1 VGSIATC
8 GLKNRHRCRRRAM
21 SACWAGSS
29 GTTPVRIARTS
40 RCAYDR
46 FRASGRSENGRLK
59 HRSDITPVKSGSRQL
74 DWKRSFAF
82 LPCAVH
88 SRASQRSSLRALVRC
103 RLEAARAS
111 GFAAS
116 PCPSRPL
123 APRTRSHFGAT
134 GPREPS
140 GCKNRAGRVRIPL
153 AARRRGALIDLGRDD
168 YARPPSKVYAR
179 KRAGRFAA
187 KDGLT
192 GRSTMPVCYTLP
204 RKRSISRRSRFD
216 GLPSRNASKCG
227 IALRSSANFTRNSR
241 LASVSR

>member
-140 GCKNRAGRVRIPL
+140 GCKNPAGRVRIPL
-153 AARRRGALIDLGRDD
+153 AARRRGALVDLGRALSVW
-168 YARPPSKVYAR
+168 YGASPRSYVCYGERRRCCVSEESNRPLKVSV
-179 KRAGRFAA
+179 GRF
-187 KDGLT
+187 
-192 GRSTMPVCYTLP
+192 R
-204 RKRSISRRSRFD
+204 
-216 GLPSRNASKCG
+216 PSAVRN
-227 IALRSSANFTRNSR
+227 
-241 LASVSR
+241 